1 MELEWHVDDLPAVRG
16 IDGATMRH
24 LQYMLFEA
32 LSNVLQHAQARV
44 LRIEAFAN
52 GSGALLRIIDDGRG
66 FDVGQPLRK
75 GLRSM
80 HERATAIGAKLAI
93 QSRPGRTSVEIML
106 S

>member
-1 MELEWHVDDLPAVRG
+1 
-16 IDGATMRH
+16 
-24 LQYMLFEA
+24 MLFEA